1 MVVELLDFVSAF
13 LVETMFLEPG
23 RVSRM
28 FVAAGPLRSEV
39 RRETWN
45 WLRLITRT
53 DPASISQER
62 T

>member
-1 MVVELLDFVSAF
+1 MVVELLDLVSAF
-13 LVETMFLEPG
+13 LVESMFLEPG

-28 FVAAGPLRSEV
+28 LVAASPLRSEV
-39 RRETWN
+39 RRETGN